1 MKNYYEWLYNI
12 DNNGGGTMN
21 VKNRKRR
28 RVVLTSI
35 FCFFII
41 GLSIVSSV
49 SNISKIRE
57 KKLEKKALMKQLE
70 VLKEEQKTLSDD
82 VEKLKDPEYAARYA
96 REKYLYS
103 KYDEKIL
110 KID

>member
-1 MKNYYEWLYNI
+1 
-12 DNNGGGTMN
+12 MN
-21 VKNRKRR
+21 KRLTRKERR

-41 GLSIVSSV
+41 GLSVISSI
-49 SNISKIRE
+49 SNISKIEE
-57 KKLEKKALMKQLE
+57 KKLEKKELTQKLE
-70 VLKEEQKTLSDD
+70 NLNEEEKTLTDD
-82 VEKLKDPEYAARYA
+82 VEKLKNPEYAARYA

-103 KYDEKIL
+103 KTGEKIL